1 MSLPT
6 RPASRAP
13 RPQTRPAAQPVYLRT
28 TAVRGN
34 TRSCPRGVC
43 WCGSHRS
50 WPIGEFRLAIQ
61 PSARAA
67 ARSPLPGGNVWS
79 WAAARAVIEGIMRA
93 PDDLLMRTAVQPLSP
108 GPELVDEA
116 AEDIGLRCLLIARP
130 VQTPAPQRGGR
141 VDLHHGADTGTIDGV
156 PRSVE
161 AREQDCASQC
171 DVRDLVSRDAQRR
184 DAQFVVYEGVG
195 PAHGQ
200 LLPPSSAGLAA
211 GQAGMAGV
219 MGGHEMDERVRPA
232 ERAVDPGLAGPV
244 DHAHDGVI
252 VDPAADVP
260 DDCAGACPLDG
271 GQSRSFRSCGQINPR
286 GYHRHR
292 LLR

>member
-1 MSLPT
+1 M
-6 RPASRAP
+6 
-13 RPQTRPAAQPVYLRT
+13 
-28 TAVRGN
+28 
-34 TRSCPRGVC
+34 RS
-43 WCGSHRS
+43 
-50 WPIGEFRLAIQ
+50 
-61 PSARAA
+61 
-67 ARSPLPGGNVWS
+67 
-79 WAAARAVIEGIMRA
+79 
-93 PDDLLMRTAVQPLSP
+93 AVQPLSP
-108 GPELVDEA
+108 GPEIVDEA

-141 VDLHHGADTGTIDGV
+141 VDLHHGAGAGTIDGA

-161 AREQDCASQC
+161 VREQDCASQC

-184 DAQFVVYEGVG
+184 DAQFVVYESVG

-219 MGGHEMDERVRPA
+219 MGGHEMDERVRLA

-252 VDPAADVP
+252 VGPAADVP
-260 DDCAGACPLDG
+260 DDCAGAGPLDG
-271 GQSRSFRSCGQINPR
+271 GHSRSFRSCDQINPR
-286 GYHRHR
+286 DYHRHR
-292 LLR
+292 LASRGYCFDSVTLSDAAGMGERALTRQCGYCGCTEGILLDGGCPVTAAGPGCWVSCGRGGRAMRAGSCYGGAGKRGWLPGSRRRRSSACRRR